1 MPEVSYSLDPARLRV
16 IDVLLD
22 EDEARTARR
31 ARGQDGAGGGTA
43 SRGPPLSAA
52 GLWLRCRVI
61 VLLRVLGEPGGP
73 AEAERAGD
81 QAASRAWIA
90 SAAPICSLAGTPDR
104 SSPRRSASPG
114 ARHRAHRVIQ
124 PLISPDGGDG
134 DQRSAFCLAA
144 FRLAG
149 RPPGYRGDRGVRL
162 VQRLRCPGG
171 RIAAPGGYCQAMD
184 ECPGQRQGDRQQ
196 QPHPQAPG
204 EKCPHAQ
211 DPFVVPALPAL
222 SWANLVPSR
231 LVPPAAHARGRVSTV
246 PAPGMAS

>member
-16 IDVLLD
+16 IDVLLV

-90 SAAPICSLAGTPDR
+90 SAAPICSLVRNAG
-104 SSPRRSASPG
+104 S
-114 ARHRAHRVIQ
+114 
-124 PLISPDGGDG
+124 
-134 DQRSAFCLAA
+134 F
-144 FRLAG
+144 F
-149 RPPGYRGDRGVRL
+149 
-162 VQRLRCPGG
+162 
-171 RIAAPGGYCQAMD
+171 
-184 ECPGQRQGDRQQ
+184 
-196 QPHPQAPG
+196 
-204 EKCPHAQ
+204 
-211 DPFVVPALPAL
+211 
-222 SWANLVPSR
+222 
-231 LVPPAAHARGRVSTV
+231 PPAKCFAGVHGT
-246 PAPGMAS
+246 APTG